1 MRRHRPRRGLAAYGT
16 AGESSFKVQALSGD
30 IPGVNPECREGVS
43 PAHNPQATVSIII
56 PALDEEASI
65 ARAIRSCR
73 EAGPCEV
80 IVVDGGSRDRTVE
93 IARGRADAVIS
104 APRGRATQMNAGASV
119 AGGEVLLF
127 LHADTLLPG
136 GSVTA
141 VLGALQDPAVIGG
154 AFRVRLAASHGAG
167 RYVRATLG
175 ITGRMIGARGSVS
188 RSYSGD
194 QAIFVRAE
202 AFRTVG
208 GYPEIPL
215 MEDVEL
221 SRRMRRTG
229 KTVLLPLRVET
240 SGQRWEAWGPLRTVL
255 FMWRLRIGYL
265 LGRTPS
271 RCAEAYRRG
280 PALKRREPPSPKSS
294 TGG

>member
-1 MRRHRPRRGLAAYGT
+1 MSRRR
-16 AGESSFKVQALSGD
+16 LS
-30 IPGVNPECREGVS
+30 V
-43 PAHNPQATVSIII
+43 II

-65 ARAIRSCR
+65 ARAILSCR

-80 IVVDGGSRDRTVE
+80 IVVDGGSRDRTAE
-93 IARGRADAVIS
+93 IARGRADAVII
-104 APRGRATQMNAGASV
+104 APRGRASQMNAGAAV
-119 AGGEVLLF
+119 ARGDVLLF

-136 GSVTA
+136 GSVPA

-154 AFRVRLAASHGAG
+154 AFRVRLAASSGVG
-167 RYVRATLG
+167 RYVRAALG

-194 QAIFVRAE
+194 QAIFVQAD
-202 AFRTVG
+202 AFRAVG

-221 SRRMRRTG
+221 SRRMRRSG

-240 SGQRWEAWGPLRTVL
+240 SGRRWETWGPLRTVL
-255 FMWRLRIGYL
+255 FMWRLRTGYL

-271 RCAEAYRRG
+271 RCAETYRRG
-280 PALKRREPPSPKSS
+280 PPLKRREPPPPMSS
-294 TGG
+294 AGG

>member
-1 MRRHRPRRGLAAYGT
+1 MAARI
-16 AGESSFKVQALSGD
+16 SV
-30 IPGVNPECREGVS
+30 
-43 PAHNPQATVSIII
+43 II
-56 PALDEEASI
+56 PALNEEASI

-73 EAGPCEV
+73 DAGPCEV

-93 IARGRADAVIS
+93 IASGRADAVII
-104 APRGRATQMNAGASV
+104 APRGRAAQMNAGAAV
-119 AGGEVLLF
+119 ARGEILLF

-136 GSVTA
+136 ESVPA
-141 VLGALQDPAVIGG
+141 VLGALQDPGVIGG
-154 AFRVRLAASHGAG
+154 AFRVRLVASPGAG
-167 RYVRATLG
+167 RYVRATLW
-175 ITGRMIGARGSVS
+175 ITGRMIGARASVA
-188 RSYSGD
+188 RAFTGD

-202 AFRTVG
+202 TFRSVG

-221 SRRMRRTG
+221 SRRMRRSG

-240 SGQRWEAWGPLRTVL
+240 SGRRWETWGPLRTVL

-280 PALKRREPPSPKSS
+280 PPLKRRKPPPPMSS
-294 TGG
+294 AGE

>member
-1 MRRHRPRRGLAAYGT
+1 MP
-16 AGESSFKVQALSGD
+16 AGISV
-30 IPGVNPECREGVS
+30 V
-43 PAHNPQATVSIII
+43 I

-93 IARGRADAVIS
+93 IARGEADAVIE
-104 APRGRATQMNAGASV
+104 AKRGRAAQMNAGAAV
-119 AGGEVLLF
+119 ARGKVLLF

-136 GSVTA
+136 GSVPA

-154 AFRVRLAASHGAG
+154 AFRVRLAASPGAG
-167 RYVRATLG
+167 RYIRATLG
-175 ITGRMIGARGSVS
+175 ITGRMIGARACVAQAFT
-188 RSYSGD
+188 GD
-194 QAIFVRAE
+194 QAIFLRAE
-202 AFRTVG
+202 AFRAVG
-208 GYPEIPL
+208 GYPEIPS

-221 SRRMRRTG
+221 SRRMRRAG

-240 SGQRWEAWGPLRTVL
+240 SGRRWEAWGPLRAVL
-255 FMWRLRIGYL
+255 FMWRLRIAYL
-265 LGRTPS
+265 FGRTPS

-280 PALKRREPPSPKSS
+280 PLMRRKPPPPMSS
-294 TGG
+294 AGG

>member
-1 MRRHRPRRGLAAYGT
+1 MSPL
-16 AGESSFKVQALSGD
+16 
-30 IPGVNPECREGVS
+30 EGVS
-43 PAHNPQATVSIII
+43 PAHNPQATISIII
-56 PALDEEASI
+56 PTLNEEASI

-80 IVVDGGSRDRTVE
+80 IVVDGGSRDGTVE
-93 IARGRADAVIS
+93 IARGRADAVIA
-104 APRGRATQMNAGASV
+104 APRGRAAQMNAGAAV
-119 AGGEVLLF
+119 AGGGVLLF
-127 LHADTLLPG
+127 LHADTFLPG
-136 GSVTA
+136 GSVSA

-154 AFRVRLAASHGAG
+154 AFRVRLAASPGAG

-175 ITGRMIGARGSVS
+175 ITGRMIGARATVS

-194 QAIFVRAE
+194 QAIFVRSE
-202 AFRTVG
+202 TFRAVG

-221 SRRMRRTG
+221 SRRMRRAG

-240 SGQRWEAWGPLRTVL
+240 SGRRWEAWGPLKTVL

-265 LGRTPS
+265 LGRAPS
-271 RCAEAYRRG
+271 RCAETYRRG
-280 PALKRREPPSPKSS
+280 PA
-294 TGG
+294 

>member
-1 MRRHRPRRGLAAYGT
+1 
-16 AGESSFKVQALSGD
+16 V
-30 IPGVNPECREGVS
+30 
-43 PAHNPQATVSIII
+43 II

-73 EAGPCEV
+73 VAGPCEV
-80 IVVDGGSRDRTVE
+80 IVVDGGSGDRTAK
-93 IARGRADAVIS
+93 IARGLADAVII
-104 APRGRATQMNAGASV
+104 APRGRATQMNAGAAV
-119 AGGEVLLF
+119 AGGEVFLF

-136 GSVTA
+136 GSVPA
-141 VLGALQDPAVIGG
+141 VLEAMRDTAVIGG
-154 AFRVRLAASHGAG
+154 AFRVRLSASRGAD
-167 RYVRATLG
+167 RYVRAMLW
-175 ITGRMIGARGSVS
+175 ITGGMIGARGAMS

-202 AFRTVG
+202 AFRAVG

-221 SRRMRRTG
+221 SRRLRRTG
-229 KTVLLPLRVET
+229 KTVQLPLRVEA
-240 SGQRWEAWGPLRTVL
+240 SGRRWEAWGPLRTVL

-265 LGRTPS
+265 LGRTPA

-280 PALKRREPPSPKSS
+280 PALKRREPPPPTSS
-294 TGG
+294 AGE

>member
-1 MRRHRPRRGLAAYGT
+1 MP
-16 AGESSFKVQALSGD
+16 AGISV
-30 IPGVNPECREGVS
+30 
-43 PAHNPQATVSIII
+43 II

-80 IVVDGGSRDRTVE
+80 IVADGGSRDRTVE
-93 IARGRADAVIS
+93 IARAQADAVIA
-104 APRGRATQMNAGASV
+104 APRGRAAQMNAGA
-119 AGGEVLLF
+119 AIARGEVLLF

-136 GSVTA
+136 GSVPV
-141 VLGALQDPAVIGG
+141 VLGTLQNPGVIGG
-154 AFRVRLAASHGAG
+154 AFRVRLAASTGAG
-167 RYVRATLG
+167 LYIRAALG
-175 ITGRMIGARGSVS
+175 VTGWMIGARAWGA
-188 RSYSGD
+188 RAFTGD
-194 QAIFVRAE
+194 QAVFVRAE
-202 AFRTVG
+202 AFRAVG

-240 SGQRWEAWGPLRTVL
+240 SGRRWEAWGPLRTVL

-271 RCAEAYRRG
+271 RCADAYRRG
-280 PALKRREPPSPKSS
+280 PVLMRREPPPPMSS
-294 TGG
+294 AGG

>member
-1 MRRHRPRRGLAAYGT
+1 M
-16 AGESSFKVQALSGD
+16 
-30 IPGVNPECREGVS
+30 
-43 PAHNPQATVSIII
+43 PARISVII
-56 PALDEEASI
+56 PTLDEEASI

-73 EAGPCEV
+73 EAGQCEV

-93 IARGRADAVIS
+93 IARGGADTVI
-104 APRGRATQMNAGASV
+104 AAAKGRAAQMNAGS
-119 AGGEVLLF
+119 AGARGEVLLF
-127 LHADTLLPG
+127 LHADTLLPA

-154 AFRVRLAASHGAG
+154 AFRVRLAASSGAG
-167 RYVRATLG
+167 RYVRAVLG
-175 ITGRMIGARGSVS
+175 ITEWMIGARAGVT
-188 RSYSGD
+188 RAFTGD
-194 QAIFVRAE
+194 QAIFARAA
-202 AFRTVG
+202 AFRAVG

-221 SRRMRRTG
+221 SRRMRRAG

-240 SGQRWEAWGPLRTVL
+240 SGRRWEAWGPLRTIL
-255 FMWRLRIGYL
+255 FMWGIRIGHL

-280 PALKRREPPSPKSS
+280 PLLMRREPPPPTSS
-294 TGG
+294 AGG

>member
-1 MRRHRPRRGLAAYGT
+1 MT
-16 AGESSFKVQALSGD
+16 
-30 IPGVNPECREGVS
+30 
-43 PAHNPQATVSIII
+43 PARISVII

-93 IARGRADAVIS
+93 IARGEADAVIA
-104 APRGRATQMNAGASV
+104 APRGRAAQMNAGAAV
-119 AGGEVLLF
+119 ARGEVLLF
-127 LHADTLLPG
+127 LHADTLLPA
-136 GSVTA
+136 GSATA
-141 VLGALQDPAVIGG
+141 VVGALQDPAVIGG
-154 AFRVRLAASHGAG
+154 AFRVRLAASPGAG
-167 RYVRATLG
+167 RYLRAALG
-175 ITGRMIGARGSVS
+175 ITGRMIGARGGVS

-202 AFRTVG
+202 TFRAAG

-221 SRRMRRTG
+221 SRRMRRAG

-240 SGQRWEAWGPLRTVL
+240 SGRRWEAWGPLRTVL
-255 FMWRLRIGYL
+255 FMWRLRIVYL

-271 RCAEAYRRG
+271 RCAEAYRNG
-280 PALKRREPPSPKSS
+280 PVLMRREPPPPMSS
-294 TGG
+294 AGG

>member
-1 MRRHRPRRGLAAYGT
+1 MPARI
-16 AGESSFKVQALSGD
+16 SVV
-30 IPGVNPECREGVS
+30 IP
-43 PAHNPQATVSIII
+43 T
-56 PALDEEASI
+56 LDEEASI

-80 IVVDGGSRDRTVE
+80 IVADGGSRDRTVE
-93 IARGRADAVIS
+93 IARGRADAVII
-104 APRGRATQMNAGASV
+104 APRGRASQMNAGAAV
-119 AGGEVLLF
+119 ARGEILLF

-136 GSVTA
+136 GSVPA
-141 VLGALQDPAVIGG
+141 VLGALQNPGVIGG
-154 AFRVRLAASHGAG
+154 AFRVHLAASAGAG
-167 RYVRATLG
+167 RYVRAALG
-175 ITGRMIGARGSVS
+175 VTGRMIGSRACVARAFT
-188 RSYSGD
+188 GD
-194 QAIFVRAE
+194 QAIFARAE
-202 AFRTVG
+202 AFRAVG

-221 SRRMRRTG
+221 SRRIRRAG

-240 SGQRWEAWGPLRTVL
+240 SGRRWEAWGPLRTIL

-280 PALKRREPPSPKSS
+280 PVLMRREPPPPMSS
-294 TGG
+294 AGG

>member
-1 MRRHRPRRGLAAYGT
+1 
-16 AGESSFKVQALSGD
+16 V
-30 IPGVNPECREGVS
+30 IP
-43 PAHNPQATVSIII
+43 ASISVII

-80 IVVDGGSRDRTVE
+80 IVIDGGSRDHTAE
-93 IARGRADAVIS
+93 IARGHADAVVAAS
-104 APRGRATQMNAGASV
+104 RGRAAQMNAGAAV
-119 AGGEVLLF
+119 ARGEILLF
-127 LHADTLLPG
+127 LHADTLLPA
-136 GSVTA
+136 GSVTS

-154 AFRVRLAASHGAG
+154 AFRVRLAASSGAG
-167 RYVRATLG
+167 RYMRAALG
-175 ITGRMIGARGSVS
+175 ITGRMIGARAGVT
-188 RSYSGD
+188 RAFTGD

-202 AFRTVG
+202 TFRSLG

-221 SRRMRRTG
+221 SRRMRRRG

-240 SGQRWEAWGPLRTVL
+240 SGRRWEAWGPLRTVL

-280 PALKRREPPSPKSS
+280 PPLKRREPPPPMSS
-294 TGG
+294 AEE

>member
-1 MRRHRPRRGLAAYGT
+1 MAARI
-16 AGESSFKVQALSGD
+16 SV
-30 IPGVNPECREGVS
+30 
-43 PAHNPQATVSIII
+43 II

-93 IARGRADAVIS
+93 IASGRADAVIA
-104 APRGRATQMNAGASV
+104 APRGRAAQMNAGAAV
-119 AGGEVLLF
+119 ARGKVLLF
-127 LHADTLLPG
+127 LHADTLLPA
-136 GSVTA
+136 GSVPA

-154 AFRVRLAASHGAG
+154 AFRVRMAASPGAG
-167 RYVRATLG
+167 WYIRTTLG
-175 ITGRMIGARGSVS
+175 ITGRMIGARGAVS

-194 QAIFVRAE
+194 QAIFLRTA
-202 AFRTVG
+202 AFRASG

-221 SRRMRRTG
+221 SRRMRRAG

-240 SGQRWEAWGPLRTVL
+240 SGRRWEAWGPLRTVL

-280 PALKRREPPSPKSS
+280 PALKRREPPPPMSS
-294 TGG
+294 AGG